1 MSDSLKRSIINL
13 ITKKTKKS
21 SNDEVNQTL
30 FSDIKKKLRR
40 TKSVGKAVWFL
51 SDDKSIIASKTTR
64 NSSVNFSRRDVE
76 ISKFYDICN
85 IGSQN
90 SHSLLGSMSDISE
103 LSKELII
110 VPAIEEIITKKKI
123 IQRILKKIHPN
134 N

>member
-110 VPAIEEIITKKKI
+110 VPAIEEIITKKT
-123 IQRILKKIHPN
+123 PN
-134 N
+134 KTVKSATK